1 MVWSVSR
8 ALSMPRP
15 GMLPADGRLAFA
27 WARGMIGMPGNL
39 LHVTHRV
46 TEAVPVRP
54 RLPVM
59 PSCTT

>member
-1 MVWSVSR
+1 
-8 ALSMPRP
+8 MPRP

-59 PSCTT
+59 PSCTA

>member
-15 GMLPADGRLAFA
+15 GK
-27 WARGMIGMPGNL
+27 L

-59 PSCTT
+59 PSCTA